1 MILVSFKTTRNK
13 KEFLIMK
20 YAVTAATGNFG
31 QAAVKSLSELTDK
44 NNIVV
49 IARNQEKA
57 QQLFPGFEVREGNY
71 DDIDSMSD
79 ALSGIDRVLF
89 ISSQPGGEVSR
100 DVQHKNVVEAL
111 QNAGVKFVA
120 YTSFPDAQNSVSAL
134 AADHKLT
141 EQLIEKTGIDHAF
154 LRNNWYLEDEIA
166 FLQMGANGDSASY
179 WADGNAGWALERE
192 FAEAAAKVL
201 VADETKDVYEF
212 AGPMKTYEDLG
223 VALQEATNKK
233 LDIKQISKDDYTKLL
248 AAGGLDDTTAAVFA
262 GFQDPIQEG
271 SLNHASSDLA
281 DVLGHQTLDLKDAI
295 QEILNR

>member
-1 MILVSFKTTRNK
+1 
-13 KEFLIMK
+13 MK

-31 QAAVKSLSELTDK
+31 QAAVKALGKLTDK
-44 NNIVV
+44 SNIIV

-57 QQLFPGFEVREGNY
+57 NKFFPDFEVREGNY
-71 DDIDSMSD
+71 DDVDSMTK
-79 ALSGIDRVLF
+79 ALNGVDRVLF
-89 ISSQPGGEVSR
+89 ISSQPGGKVSR
-100 DVQHKNVVEAL
+100 DIQHKHVVQAL
-111 QNAGVKFVA
+111 QNAGVDFVA

-134 AADHKLT
+134 AADHKMT
-141 EQLIEKTGIDHAF
+141 EQLIENAGIKHAF

-201 VADETKDVYEF
+201 VADNTKDVYEF
-212 AGPMKTYEDLG
+212 AGLMKTYDDLG
-223 VALQEATNKK
+223 KALQQATGKD

-248 AAGGLDDTTAAVFA
+248 AAGGLDNTTAALFA

-271 SLNHASSDLA
+271 SLDHASTDLA
-281 DVLGHQTLDLKDAI
+281 DVLGHAPLDLADAI
-295 QEILNR
+295 KEILSR

>member
-1 MILVSFKTTRNK
+1 
-13 KEFLIMK
+13 MK

-31 QAAVKSLSELTDK
+31 QAAVKALSQLTDK
-44 NNIVV
+44 RNIVV

-57 QQLFPGFEVREGNY
+57 AKLFPGFDVRQGDY
-71 DDIDSMSD
+71 GDIDSMSN
-79 ALSGIDRVLF
+79 ALSGINRVLF
-89 ISSQPGGEVSR
+89 VSSQPGGQVSC
-100 DVQHKNVVEAL
+100 DVQHKNVVQAL
-111 QNAGVKFVA
+111 QNAGVDFVA

-134 AADHKLT
+134 AGDHKMT
-141 EQLIEKTGIDHAF
+141 EQLIEKSGIKHAF

-179 WADGNAGWALERE
+179 WADGKAGWALERE

-201 VADETKDVYEF
+201 VADKPKEVYEF

-223 VALQEATNKK
+223 VALQEATGKK

-262 GFQDPIQEG
+262 GFQDPIQEV
-271 SLNHASSDLA
+271 SLDHASSDLA
-281 DVLGHQTLDLKDAI
+281 DVLGHPTLDLADAI
-295 QEILNR
+295 KEILNR

>member
-1 MILVSFKTTRNK
+1 
-13 KEFLIMK
+13 MK

-31 QAAVKSLSELTDK
+31 QVAVKALSQLTDK
-44 NNIVV
+44 RNIVV

-57 QQLFPGFEVREGNY
+57 AKLFPGFDVRQGDY
-71 DDIDSMSD
+71 GDIDSMSN
-79 ALSGIDRVLF
+79 ALSGINRVLF
-89 ISSQPGGEVSR
+89 VSSQPGGQVSC
-100 DVQHKNVVEAL
+100 DVQHKNVVQAL
-111 QNAGVKFVA
+111 QNAGVDFVA

-134 AADHKLT
+134 AGDHKMT
-141 EQLIEKTGIDHAF
+141 EQLIEKSGIKHAF

-179 WADGNAGWALERE
+179 WADGKAGWALERE

-201 VADETKDVYEF
+201 VADKPKEVYEF

-223 VALQEATNKK
+223 VALQEATGKK

-262 GFQDPIQEG
+262 GFQDPIQEV
-271 SLNHASSDLA
+271 SLDHASSDLA
-281 DVLGHQTLDLKDAI
+281 DVLGHPTLDLADAI
-295 QEILNR
+295 KEILNR